1 MDKADSIAVNTGIL
15 AVKKMRASTARGSD
29 SRACVVGINAS
40 EQACNEIQ
48 QEEESNSSIDQRNM
62 CSYRKSSI
70 GMLVWLW

>member
-1 MDKADSIAVNTGIL
+1 VDSVLSVAVNAGIL
-15 AVKKMRASTARGSD
+15 AVKRMRGSTARGSD
-29 SRACVVGINAS
+29 SRAYAVGFNAS

-62 CSYRKSSI
+62 CSYCKSSI

>member
-1 MDKADSIAVNTGIL
+1 VDSAESVTVNAGVL
-15 AVKKMRASTARGSD
+15 ALTRTQSCTARGSD
-29 SRACVVGINAS
+29 SRAYAVGINAS